1 MEQQTYTEFLPISR
15 ADMEARG
22 WEQLDFVVV
31 GGDAYVDHPSFGTAI
46 ISRLLEAEGYKV
58 GVLAQPRYTD
68 CEDFKRFGK
77 PKYGFFIGGG
87 NVDSMVSHYSVAKI
101 PRAEDEYSPGGKA
114 GARPDRSATVYTK
127 LAKQAYPDLPVIL
140 GGLEASLRRFA
151 HYDYWLDTVLPSIAE
166 DSGADLISFGMG
178 EHQTVEIARRLAA
191 GEPVETITDVN
202 GTCYLTDFDHLPQ
215 RYVECAGFKKVASDK
230 TAYAKA
236 CRIQMD
242 NQDVVSGQIIVQK
255 QSEKYLVQNIPAK
268 PLVRWELD
276 KVYALPY
283 TRRYH
288 PIYEAMGGVPA
299 IREVQFSI
307 IQNRGCFGGC
317 NFCAIQLHQG
327 RRVTSRSADSI
338 VEEAE
343 RMTHEPDFKG
353 YIHDV
358 GGPTANFRF
367 PSCREQML
375 RGMCTGGKHCLAPTT
390 CSHMIVDHSDYLKI
404 LRRVRELPGV
414 KKVFIR
420 SGIRFDYLMADPDD
434 TFFKELVE
442 YHVSG
447 QLKVAPE
454 HCAPNTLAYMGKPPI
469 ETFNKFK
476 DKFYELSKKAG
487 KKQYLVPYL
496 MSSHPGST
504 LSDAVYLAEYL
515 YKNHMRPEQ
524 VQDFYPTPGTVST
537 CMFYTGLDPYTLKP
551 VFVEKTAEEL
561 ICEFVVG
568 GAMRSRKSVNVPSV
582 SINLPSVTEKD
593 RRFIE
598 WAVKN
603 DVDFIAHSFVRS
615 ARDIKAVQ
623 DILDAHGSKI
633 KIISKI
639 ENREGLDNIDEIIEA
654 SYGIMVARGDLGVEL
669 PAEAIPNTQRRIVEK
684 CICAKR
690 PVIIATQMLYS
701 MVKSPRPTRAEVS
714 DVASAIYE
722 RVDAVMLS
730 DETAMGDF
738 PVESVETMARIAREI
753 ERDETH
759 FKPMIDMDMVSVN
772 HEITAQLARS
782 AVRASTNLP
791 IKYVVLDT
799 KTGRTGRY
807 LAAFR
812 GQKTVMAVCYQLH
825 AQRILALSYGVVPIL
840 RNQELK
846 DRYHFLIDALEVIEQ
861 HQKLDGQDLLAIVGG
876 SFGPDGGASYVEIA
890 NVLNIRRRN
899 EEIVA
904 AQKS

>member
-1 MEQQTYTEFLPISR
+1 MDVIRVNSAHISEEGATHIVETVHRVNPAIPIMIDTKGPEIR
-15 ADMEARG
+15 VTTIA
-22 WEQLDFVVV
+22 
-31 GGDAYVDHPSFGTAI
+31 
-46 ISRLLEAEGYKV
+46 
-58 GVLAQPRYTD
+58 
-68 CEDFKRFGK
+68 
-77 PKYGFFIGGG
+77 
-87 NVDSMVSHYSVAKI
+87 
-101 PRAEDEYSPGGKA
+101 DEYGNSINFRPG
-114 GARPDRSATVYTK
+114 DR
-127 LAKQAYPDLPVIL
+127 
-140 GGLEASLRRFA
+140 
-151 HYDYWLDTVLPSIAE
+151 
-166 DSGADLISFGMG
+166 
-178 EHQTVEIARRLAA
+178 
-191 GEPVETITDVN
+191 
-202 GTCYLTDFDHLPQ
+202 
-215 RYVECAGFKKVASDK
+215 VAVRGSDGSDK
-230 TAYAKA
+230 TTRK
-236 CRIQMD
+236 
-242 NQDVVSGQIIVQK
+242 VV
-255 QSEKYLVQNIPAK
+255 YMN
-268 PLVRWELD
+268 
-276 KVYALPY
+276 
-283 TRRYH
+283 
-288 PIYEAMGGVPA
+288 VP
-299 IREVQFSI
+299 
-307 IQNRGCFGGC
+307 N
-317 NFCAIQLHQG
+317 
-327 RRVTSRSADSI
+327 
-338 VEEAE
+338 
-343 RMTHEPDFKG
+343 
-353 YIHDV
+353 
-358 GGPTANFRF
+358 
-367 PSCREQML
+367 
-375 RGMCTGGKHCLAPTT
+375 
-390 CSHMIVDHSDYLKI
+390 IVDDIPVRARMLI
-404 LRRVRELPGV
+404 ADGELEIRV
-414 KKVFIR
+414 
-420 SGIRFDYLMADPDD
+420 
-434 TFFKELVE
+434 
-442 YHVSG
+442 
-447 QLKVAPE
+447 
-454 HCAPNTLAYMGKPPI
+454 
-469 ETFNKFK
+469 
-476 DKFYELSKKAG
+476 
-487 KKQYLVPYL
+487 
-496 MSSHPGST
+496 
-504 LSDAVYLAEYL
+504 
-515 YKNHMRPEQ
+515 
-524 VQDFYPTPGTVST
+524 
-537 CMFYTGLDPYTLKP
+537 
-551 VFVEKTAEEL
+551 VEKTAEEL

-654 SYGIMVARGDLGVEL
+654 SGGIMVARGDLGWSFRR
-669 PAEAIPNTQRRIVEK
+669 AIPNTQRRIVEVHL
-684 CICAKR
+684 CWSASGDYR
-690 PVIIATQMLYS
+690 TQMLYS
-701 MVKSPRPTRAEVS
+701 MVRARVRRAVS
-714 DVASAIYE
+714 DAASAIYE

-904 AQKS
+904 AQKNVAVGRGSSGSCASGVAWSMAEKVGTMLLQLAVSLAGPTSNPPSWV